1 MKKAL
6 LLTGFAMTMAFSSC
20 MKDEVREVNQGTA
33 IGFRTSVETRGYE
46 VKDIR
51 SLPTFNVTAYTDDA
65 YTDDESDNCFFEN
78 LLFQSG
84 GGEVNYTSDP
94 VYYWPKGKKL
104 SFYAYAP
111 VISAMGNGAIVSIN
125 KTEQKITGFTV
136 KGNIDEQHDL
146 VYAVNAGDEN
156 EGIEECAS
164 IPLVFKHMLSKISI
178 GTENT
183 NPYDMYEYI
192 FAGARI
198 GGVNM
203 TGDVDLAS
211 AGWTNLSNKGKSER
225 TDVTNPINGFSYY
238 YVLGNLSLPYGNYTR
253 ENFAFVIPQEVTPWD
268 PINDKENAEEGAYI
282 SLYVQINKRD
292 NGVRVFPA
300 EGDYGWVSVP
310 IPDIEWEAGYAYHYT
325 LNFANGAGY
334 IDPESGNNAGESVL
348 GEIKITMEMDEMKD
362 GVSGDDVINEDMI
375 GKWSAYSYKEYEY
388 EWEQN
393 ENGVWSKTDEHI
405 IEYTTPEDIASNTNY
420 FSEITIVDGRTLKT
434 MKPDQ
439 SGTLRQFETP
449 YTTNRLP
456 NGSIEMYIDV
466 YKDNDGSYAMVPI
479 IENIIPVTGQTHIAE
494 SKVIP
499 WRRTDGNGN
508 IYRELVL
515 MYKIFPLDSEVEN
528 Q

>member
-6 LLTGFAMTMAFSSC
+6 LLTGFAITMAFSSC

-46 VKDIR
+46 AKDIQ
-51 SLPTFNVTAYTDDA
+51 SLPTFNVTAYS
-65 YTDDESDNCFFEN
+65 DDESDNCFFED

-84 GGEVNYTSDP
+84 GGVNYTSDP

-111 VISAMGNGAIVSIN
+111 VISAMGDDATVSIN

-238 YVLGNLSLPYGNYTR
+238 NVLGNLSLPYGSYTR

-268 PINDKENAEEGAYI
+268 PINDKENAQKGAYI
-282 SLYVQINKRD
+282 SLYVQINKSD

-310 IPDIEWEAGYAYHYT
+310 IPAIEWKAGYAYHYT

-348 GEIKITMEMDEMKD
+348 GEIKITMTMDEMED
-362 GVSGDDVINEDMI
+362 GVSGDVVINEDMI
-375 GKWSAYSYKEYEY
+375 GKWSAYSCKVYEY
-388 EWEQN
+388 DWELNDGEWT
-393 ENGVWSKTDEHI
+393 KTAERIDS
-405 IEYTTPEDIASNTNY
+405 EYTTPEEIADYTQH

-439 SGTLRQFETP
+439 SGTLNLYETP
-449 YTTNRLP
+449 YTTVRLD

-466 YKDNDGSYAMVPI
+466 YKNNDGSYAMVPI
-479 IENIIPVTGQTHIAE
+479 IENIIPVTNQTHIAE

-499 WRRTDGNGN
+499 WRNIDGNGN